1 MPLATRADLE
11 AVRGPRRVREL
22 LISARDRST
31 DPDAQAAQEKARLDE
46 ALAAGDDLIAQFLP
60 LPSGP
65 EHPGF
70 RVLRRLAIGE
80 SLYFLECNIE
90 NGASEAADEQ
100 AKQRR
105 RDLKGMRDRNQW
117 PGTAE
122 GQSNQVS
129 GYVTNADSWS
139 RRKMRGFK

>member
-1 MPLATRADLE
+1 MALATRADLE

-22 LISARDRST
+22 LIAARDRGA
-31 DPDAQAAQEKARLDE
+31 DPDVQEQQEHARLSE

-70 RVLRRLAIGE
+70 RVLRRHAIGE
-80 SLYFLECNIE
+80 ALYYLECHSE
-90 NGASEAADEQ
+90 TGASEAADEQ

-105 RDLKGMRDRNQW
+105 RDLKGMRDRNLW

-122 GQSNQVS
+122 GQSNQTT
-129 GYVTNADSWS
+129 GYVANADRWS
-139 RRKMRGFK
+139 RDRMRGFR